1 MALVRCLDRHSPP
14 AGRRHRYVCSVQPV
28 GYPNTA
34 LICGIPDCNNPG
46 VIWHDQNE
54 KEKYKKNIKTEKENS
69 KFYKISVS
77 ITASLLLKIKRNNF

>member
-54 KEKYKKNIKTEKENS
+54 KEKYKNGERKFKILQNKCVNNCISTFKN
-69 KFYKISVS
+69 
-77 ITASLLLKIKRNNF
+77 